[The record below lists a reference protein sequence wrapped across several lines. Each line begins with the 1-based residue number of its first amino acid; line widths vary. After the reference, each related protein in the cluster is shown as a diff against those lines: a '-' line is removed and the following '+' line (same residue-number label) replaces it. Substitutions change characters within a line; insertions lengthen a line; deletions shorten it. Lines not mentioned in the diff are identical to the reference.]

1 MGTLNVTSTSNGIME
16 QLRSALSDQFSA
28 IAPFEIVLG
37 LVLGLLVGLL
47 IAFVYKRCFRGVLYS
62 PSFAM
67 TLAMLT
73 LITTPVVM
81 CISSNV
87 ALSMGMVGALSI
99 VRFRTAVKDPMDTAY
114 MFWALTMGILLGA
127 KLYAI
132 ALVVAAAIAAIIFLL
147 TFVHFTTPNSYLLV
161 VHYDEEAEYDVD
173 QMMRRSVKNRRLR
186 SKTMTRSG
194 AEMTWEVR
202 LDNKQ
207 DLVAMMMHCCVAF
220 KALKRPSPAVKKWA
234 ICCSM
239 RQRSPKNCINLR
251 HKRAVFKISIARMKT
266 VIWPTNF
273 SRMEIIWHMD

>member
-147 TFVHFTTPNSYLLV
+147 TLVHFTTPNSYLLV
-161 VHYDEEAEYDVD
+161 VHYDARNVID
-173 QMMRRSVKNRRLR
+173 QTCLFSCHTIKYTGNAHAFCRKATDNSNQNPHSAFSIDQSLH
-186 SKTMTRSG
+186 TMPARDT
-194 AEMTWEVR
+194 
-202 LDNKQ
+202 
-207 DLVAMMMHCCVAF
+207 
-220 KALKRPSPAVKKWA
+220 ALGRK
-234 ICCSM
+234 
-239 RQRSPKNCINLR
+239 
-251 HKRAVFKISIARMKT
+251 
-266 VIWPTNF
+266 
-273 SRMEIIWHMD
+273 

>member
-173 QMMRRSVKNRRLR
+173 QMMRRSVKTRRLLQDDDPLR
-186 SKTMTRSG
+186 RGNDVGGSAGQQAGFGG
-194 AEMTWEVR
+194 ADAGHR
-202 LDNKQ
+202 G
-207 DLVAMMMHCCVAF
+207 
-220 KALKRPSPAVKKWA
+220 
-234 ICCSM
+234 
-239 RQRSPKNCINLR
+239 
-251 HKRAVFKISIARMKT
+251 RA
-266 VIWPTNF
+266 
-273 SRMEIIWHMD
+273 